1 MNKDT
6 RVLTIQ
12 DFSSVGQCS
21 ITAAL
26 PIISAAGIETVA
38 LPTAVLSA
46 QTSSFDNYTYIDLQS
61 GIMPAA
67 DHLLSVG
74 MEFDIIYTGY
84 LGKSKIVKDVE
95 KICRRYPNAFLVV
108 DPAMAEHGKLY
119 DGIGEEYV
127 SDITR
132 LCQKSSLA
140 LPNVSEA
147 CMIAGI
153 EYTEIQTEDSLIQ
166 IAARLNDIGIKTFAI
181 TGIKTAEGMKMLYS
195 QDRKIKTINIDEIQG
210 QFFGSGDVFA
220 SAAVGAIAN
229 GLNLDAALEL
239 AAEFTH
245 RCIEITARDKTHYYG
260 LKFEKA
266 IPYLINKLQ
275 QYQR

>member
-12 DFSSVGQCS
+12 DVSSVGQCS

-108 DPAMAEHGKLY
+108 DPAMAEHGKL
-119 DGIGEEYV
+119 
-127 SDITR
+127 
-132 LCQKSSLA
+132 
-140 LPNVSEA
+140 
-147 CMIAGI
+147 
-153 EYTEIQTEDSLIQ
+153 
-166 IAARLNDIGIKTFAI
+166 
-181 TGIKTAEGMKMLYS
+181 
-195 QDRKIKTINIDEIQG
+195 
-210 QFFGSGDVFA
+210 
-220 SAAVGAIAN
+220 
-229 GLNLDAALEL
+229 
-239 AAEFTH
+239 
-245 RCIEITARDKTHYYG
+245 
-260 LKFEKA
+260 
-266 IPYLINKLQ
+266 
-275 QYQR
+275 